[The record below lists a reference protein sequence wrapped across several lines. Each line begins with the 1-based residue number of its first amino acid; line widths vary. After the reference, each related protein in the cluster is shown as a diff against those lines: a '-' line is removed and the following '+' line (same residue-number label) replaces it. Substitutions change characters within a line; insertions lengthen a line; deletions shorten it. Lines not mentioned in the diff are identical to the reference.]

1 MRVANSMESAM
12 SKASQQRTKSIH
24 LLTTIPIAIAALIQI
39 LCCFLASSSCG
50 AQDARMIDDF
60 VWQKDKLTG
69 VERAASLGESSL
81 GFFDV
86 GDLSYY
92 SLYLVRQTLG
102 SLADA
107 TGEKIDTSMKRS
119 TIAIF
124 HDTKV
129 FSRLK
134 SDRQSFTA
142 LGIPDDTLDRM
153 QQRVKEDA
161 KCIYETRSD
170 DTSNVFL
177 TVILL
182 SENFNECLI
191 HGLINSFGI
200 RAADV
205 NIKTLIDACV
215 LYEGRR
221 LGLRDRQ
228 ALSLEASKLRD
239 ICFAKAGEIK

>member
-1 MRVANSMESAM
+1 M
-12 SKASQQRTKSIH
+12 SLAVNNALRQATDSKRLSTA
-24 LLTTIPIAIAALIQI
+24 IPTALAVFLQI
-39 LCCFLASSSCG
+39 IFSVLSSSSCF
-50 AQDARMIDDF
+50 AQAAPMIDDF
-60 VWQKDKLTG
+60 TWQKDKLTD
-69 VERAASLGESSL
+69 VERAASLGEASI

-86 GDLSYY
+86 GDLSSY

-102 SLADA
+102 NIADA
-107 TGEKIDTSMKRS
+107 TGEKIDPSVKRS

-124 HDTKV
+124 HDTQV

-134 SDRQSFTA
+134 NDRRSFTN

-153 QQRVKEDA
+153 QQRVKGDA

-170 DTSNVFL
+170 DAGNIFL

-182 SENFNECLI
+182 SDNFNECLI

-200 RAADV
+200 HGADA
-205 NIKTLIDACV
+205 NIRTLVSACI

-228 ALSLEASKLRD
+228 SLSREVSKLRD
-239 ICFAKAGEIK
+239 ICFAKAGGIK